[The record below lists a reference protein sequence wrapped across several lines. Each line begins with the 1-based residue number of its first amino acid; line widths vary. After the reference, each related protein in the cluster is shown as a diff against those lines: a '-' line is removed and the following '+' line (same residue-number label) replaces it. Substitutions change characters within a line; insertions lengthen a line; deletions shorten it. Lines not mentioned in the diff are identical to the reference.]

1 MKEVGSIR
9 EVRSVK
15 KVNIKL
21 NVNGHRYALDVNP
34 SDRLVDVLREQ
45 LGLTGT
51 KEGCAEGECG
61 ACTVNLDGKAVLSCL
76 ILAAQADGGT
86 ILTIEGLQQG
96 TELHPLQKAFVSESA
111 VQCGF
116 CTPGMIM
123 AANAHISNTLTDSD
137 TEPNENSI
145 REHLANNLCRCT
157 GYDRPVKA
165 VLKAATQMK
174 SAMKSDMR
182 KEMKGDTNA

>member
-1 MKEVGSIR
+1 MK
-9 EVRSVK
+9 SVD
-15 KVNIKL
+15 IKL
-21 NVNGHRYALDVNP
+21 HVNGDWYELTVNP
-34 SDRLVDVLREQ
+34 GERLIDILRDR

-51 KEGCAEGECG
+51 KEGCGEGECG

-76 ILAAQADGGT
+76 VLAAQADGCE

-96 TELHPLQKAFVSESA
+96 TGLHPLQAAFVTESA

-123 AANAHISNTLTDSD
+123 AAQALLKDDPEPDED
-137 TEPNENSI
+137 TVRKNLS
-145 REHLANNLCRCT
+145 NNLCRCT

-165 VLKAATQMK
+165 ILKAAGHMK
-174 SAMKSDMR
+174 EAAD
-182 KEMKGDTNA
+182 D